1 MDTNSA
7 PSALV
12 IGFSNLRRLR
22 SERPLVITR
31 GRGVFVFDED
41 GRDYLEAASSF
52 YCAALGY
59 SHERLIDATMRQMRK
74 LAMYPTGMYRTV
86 DVAIELADKI
96 KALSP
101 IADAHVLFHATG
113 SEANDVA
120 VKLMRYRNV
129 ARGEPQRR
137 KVISRWGSYHGGT
150 IATAALGGVR
160 SVHDAFAL
168 PMDDYLLVSQPNWP
182 VGRRNEESVAEFVD
196 RLVAE
201 LEHTILEAGPEN
213 IAGFVAEPIS
223 FSCGFFPPPAE
234 YFPRVQAILRRHG
247 VLFVDDEVI
256 CGYGRTG
263 ALLAAESMALDPDM
277 ITIAKGMS
285 AAHFPV
291 SATIISGDIYDC
303 LEEAS
308 DRNGSLA
315 HASTYSGHPVGMALA
330 LEVLRIFDD
339 EDLLGWV
346 RARIPLLHRRLG
358 ELAGHPLVAGVRMFG
373 FAGALQLTS
382 TRVKPGPV
390 ESSEGADLTKLGEAG
405 RIFSRAMVDHG
416 VLARVTGDNVVIAP
430 PLIITDAEIDE
441 LFVRLGRALA
451 DTQTELSAH

>member
-22 SERPLVITR
+22 SERPLVITK
-31 GRGVFVFDED
+31 GRGVFVYDED

-59 SHERLIDATMRQMRK
+59 SDERLAEAAIRQMRT

-86 DVAIELADKI
+86 DVAMQLADRLKT
-96 KALSP
+96 LSP
-101 IADAHVLFHATG
+101 IEDAHVLFHATG
-113 SEANDVA
+113 SEANDA
-120 VKLMRYRNV
+120 AIKLMRYCNV
-129 ARGEPQRR
+129 ARNEPGRR

-160 SVHDAFAL
+160 TVHDAFAL

-182 VGRRNEESVAEFVD
+182 AGRRDDENIDEFVD
-196 RLVAE
+196 RMIEE
-201 LEHTILEAGPEN
+201 LEETIIEAGPET

-223 FSCGFFPPPAE
+223 FSCGFFPPPPE
-234 YFPRVQAILRRHG
+234 YFPRVEGVLRDHG

-263 ALLAAESMALDPDM
+263 TLFATQSMGLNPDI

-291 SATIISGDIYDC
+291 SATIISGQMYDW

-315 HASTYSGHPVGMALA
+315 HASTYSGHPVGMAVA
-330 LEVLRIFDD
+330 LEVLRIFEE
-339 EDLLGWV
+339 EDLLGQV
-346 RARIPLLHRRLG
+346 QARIPLLHQRLG
-358 ELAGHPLVAGVRMFG
+358 EFAGHPLVADVRMLG
-373 FAGALQLTS
+373 LAGALQLT
-382 TRVKPGPV
+382 TARVKP
-390 ESSEGADLTKLGEAG
+390 ESAASTEGADLTKLGEAG
-405 RIFSRAMVDHG
+405 KTFSRAMVDHG
-416 VLARVTGDNVVIAP
+416 VLCRVTGDNVVVAP
-430 PLIITDAEIDE
+430 PLIITDAEIEE
-441 LFVRLGRALA
+441 LFVRLRRALA
-451 DTQTELSAH
+451 DTQAELSAR

>member
-1 MDTNSA
+1 MDSNSA

-22 SERPLVITR
+22 SELPLVITK
-31 GRGVFVFDED
+31 GKGVFVFDED

-59 SHERLIDATMRQMRK
+59 SDERLVDAAMRQMRT

-86 DVAIELADKI
+86 DVAMQLADKI

-101 IADAHVLFHATG
+101 IEDAHVLFHATG

-120 VKLMRYRNV
+120 IKLMRYRNV
-129 ARGEPQRR
+129 ARNEPRRR

-168 PMDDYLLVSQPNWP
+168 PMEDYLLVSQPNWP
-182 VGRRNEESVAEFVD
+182 AGKRDGESVGAFVD
-196 RLVAE
+196 RMIAE
-201 LEHTILEAGPEN
+201 LERTILEAGPET

-223 FSCGFFPPPAE
+223 FSCGFFPPPSD
-234 YFPRVQAILRRHG
+234 YFPRVEAILRDHG

-263 ALLAAESMALDPDM
+263 TLFATESMGLAPDM

-291 SATIISGDIYDC
+291 SATIISRDVYDW

-315 HASTYSGHPVGMALA
+315 HASTYSGHPVGMSVA
-330 LEVLRIFDD
+330 LEVLRIFEED
-339 EDLLGWV
+339 DLLGRV

-358 ELAGHPLVAGVRMFG
+358 EFAGHPLVADVRMLG
-373 FAGALQLTS
+373 LAGALQLT
-382 TRVKPGPV
+382 TARVKPEPAA
-390 ESSEGADLTKLGEAG
+390 SAEGADLTKLGEAG
-405 RIFSRAMVDHG
+405 KIFSRAMVDHG

-430 PLIITDAEIDE
+430 PLIITDAEIEE
-441 LFVRLGRALA
+441 LFVRLRRALA
-451 DTQTELSAH
+451 DTQAELSAH